1 MTDMNAVAAL
11 PGGQALAALV
21 KKVDGDPAA
30 IRAIATRWRKAVS
43 SSAEPFRLLNN
54 AVNQVDTAWKGDSAD
69 AFVAYMRRYDRAG
82 GSLRDALGDCAG
94 SLDTAAGAV
103 ETATSNAERVCGDL
117 LAWVA
122 EYRRRNPHATEEQ
135 LKPGIEEQVELA
147 VSRVRGHVDAA
158 ETALSTARREL
169 DKHLGDTALFSAIPA
184 AGDQD
189 FVPAPGHTTRWVPVP
204 EEEIRTILA
213 GTEPGSQGGGNGGG
227 GGGSPSGGQDGGS
240 GSGSG
245 GGSGG
250 GGGGG
255 GQAIPYTVTG
265 DGTGAD
271 VVAAARSHIGKP
283 YVWGA
288 DGPNA
293 FDCSGLVHVSL
304 NEAGIKIGDNTAAGY
319 QASGQPITGPPQPG
333 DIVFFGNPATH
344 CGVYMGDGMMIAAPK
359 PGDHV
364 KMQSVV
370 GASPITYRRFT

>member
-1 MTDMNAVAAL
+1 MTDMDAVAAL
-11 PGGQALAALV
+11 PGGQALAALA
-21 KKVDGDPAA
+21 KKTDGDPAA

-43 SSAEPFRLLNN
+43 SSAEPFRLLRN
-54 AVNQVDTAWKGDSAD
+54 AVNQVDTAWRGASAD
-69 AFVAYMRRYDRAG
+69 AFVAYMRRYDKAG
-82 GSLRDALGDCAG
+82 GSLRDALGDCAN

-103 ETATSNAERVCGDL
+103 ETAKADAERVCGDL
-117 LAWVA
+117 LTWVA

-135 LKPGIEEQVELA
+135 LKPGIGRQVEMA
-147 VSRVRGHVDAA
+147 VSQVQGHVDSA

-169 DKHLGDTALFSAIPA
+169 DKHLGDTTVFSAIPA

-189 FVPAPGHTTRWVPVP
+189 FVPGPGHTTRWVPVP
-204 EEEIRTILA
+204 EEEFRTTTLA
-213 GTEPGSQGGGNGGG
+213 GTEPGSQGGGGNGGG
-227 GGGSPSGGQDGGS
+227 GGGPSSGNQGS
-240 GSGSG
+240 GS

-271 VVAAARSHIGKP
+271 IVAAARSHIGKP

-319 QASGQPITGPPQPG
+319 QDSGRPVTGPPQPG
-333 DIVFFGNPATH
+333 DIVFFGDPATH
-344 CGVYMGDGMMIAAPK
+344 CAVYMGDGQMIAAPK

-364 KMQSVV
+364 KIQSVA
-370 GASPITYRRFT
+370 GASPITYRRFV